1 MREAIDG
8 RQPLINF
15 HREHSV
21 HQIERLCTH
30 LARILLLE
38 RLLFAQLGE
47 LETDEARIRIK
58 TLLQRARQLSHD
70 FLNAE
75 ELIDLGLARK
85 KRITIRDFTHDA
97 TDGPNIDLSSIVSTE
112 K

>member
-21 HQIERLCTH
+21 HQVKRLSTH
-30 LARILLLE
+30 LARVLLFE

-58 TLLQRARQLSHD
+58 TFLQRARELSHD
-70 FLNAE
+70 FLNAK

-85 KRITIRDFTHDA
+85 KRITIRDLTHDA
-97 TDGPNIDLSSIVSTE
+97 TDGPNINFSSVVGAQ